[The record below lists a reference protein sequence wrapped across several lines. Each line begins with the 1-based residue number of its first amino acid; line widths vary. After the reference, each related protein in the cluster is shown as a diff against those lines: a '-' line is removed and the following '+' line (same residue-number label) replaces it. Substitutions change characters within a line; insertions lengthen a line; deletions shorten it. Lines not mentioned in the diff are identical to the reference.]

1 LLQSLRCV
9 ATLAA
14 LRGTIVVRRVNAL
27 RARRQREYRV
37 RIIGVLDLAG
47 GLAVHARAGRREDYA
62 PVQRV
67 AAASIPAGDA
77 IALATAYRDRLGIQ
91 ELYVADLDA
100 IVAGRPQPALVSA
113 LARVSPLW
121 LDAGITSVGG
131 AREAIANGASRVVI
145 GLETL
150 SSFEAL
156 EQICR
161 TVGTERVAFSL
172 DMRDGRPIG
181 RLPAVPP
188 DATAIETATH
198 AAGSGVGT
206 MIVLDLARVGMG
218 RGLDLDVI
226 ARLRAAVPDVTLIAG
241 GGIRGL
247 ADLSRL
253 AKAGGDGA
261 LVATALQDG
270 ALTAREIA
278 AARQLQPS
286 VSR

>member
-1 LLQSLRCV
+1 
-9 ATLAA
+9 
-14 LRGTIVVRRVNAL
+14 
-27 RARRQREYRV
+27 V

-77 IALATAYRDRLGIQ
+77 IALATAYRDRLGIH